1 MSISKRQPSSAAKT
15 VEDVVS
21 DLMNG
26 RLPVKSVVVIRDVV
40 GGVILGE
47 ADETE
52 HELELAAGV
61 TYVVIGLGKL
71 PSEFLAGVNFVEM
84 K

>member
-1 MSISKRQPSSAAKT
+1 MSNSSRQPNSAAKT

-26 RLPVKSVVVIRDVV
+26 RLPVKSIVVVHDVIA
-40 GGVILGE
+40 GCILGE
-47 ADETE
+47 ADETD

-71 PSEFLAGVNFVEM
+71 PTAFLPGINFVEM
-84 K
+84 T

>member
-1 MSISKRQPSSAAKT
+1 MSSNNKRPNSAAKT

-21 DLMNG
+21 DLMDG
-26 RLPVKSVVVIRDVV
+26 RLPVKSVVVIRDVIA
-40 GGVILGE
+40 GVILGE

-61 TYVVIGLGKL
+61 TYVVVGLGKL
-71 PSEFLAGVNFVEM
+71 PSEFMPGVNFVEM